1 MDPSTKGLRTASKH
15 DLASD
20 NVKHPQ
26 PGLVHPT
33 HEHDGAGST
42 GGVSAVNA
50 FTWPVTS
57 RVDVEAWILSD
68 KPRGLANGP
77 LHKCGMITTRCR
89 SLFCLFGGSLYTLIT

>member
-1 MDPSTKGLRTASKH
+1 M
-15 DLASD
+15 
-20 NVKHPQ
+20 
-26 PGLVHPT
+26 
-33 HEHDGAGST
+33 
-42 GGVSAVNA
+42 NA